1 MPFRCVATITRVD
14 KTKPPP
20 DMSFRA
26 SETESRNLPTW
37 QILPCIGTFCHVVDS
52 STPLI
57 ATVGMTMGGRFYG
70 FADCF
75 CDVSRCPAASSVR
88 ATPCQLPR
96 RGSSCTGLLGTGGCR
111 GRFRPSTCGT
121 AHRVFPTVS
130 LIGVFFYTTYSKNGH
145 VRRPDNCQL
154 STVNCQLSPIV
165 NCPFPIF

>member
-96 RGSSCTGLLGTGGCR
+96 RGSSCTGLLGVGFTGTPQGSSQNLPHR
-111 GRFRPSTCGT
+111 GRGT
-121 AHRVFPTVS
+121 AAAVDEGRYGVVYCRNNRRKGESNRV
-130 LIGVFFYTTYSKNGH
+130 
-145 VRRPDNCQL
+145 
-154 STVNCQLSPIV
+154 SP
-165 NCPFPIF
+165 